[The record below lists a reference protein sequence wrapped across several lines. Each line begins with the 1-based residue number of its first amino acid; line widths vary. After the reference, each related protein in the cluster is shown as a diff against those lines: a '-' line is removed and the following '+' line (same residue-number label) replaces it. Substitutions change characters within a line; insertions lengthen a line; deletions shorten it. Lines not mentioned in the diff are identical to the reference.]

1 MSCGL
6 SVKTFVTKMAPNVEG
21 VGTKGIYFLLAKLS
35 QFDQSLLVEK
45 DFPGRL
51 P

>member
-1 MSCGL
+1 MSSL
-6 SVKTFVTKMAPNVEG
+6 ETFITVMPPNVEG
-21 VGTKGIYFLLAKLS
+21 VETKVIYFHFSQTFPIWSKL
-35 QFDQSLLVEK
+35 LLVEK